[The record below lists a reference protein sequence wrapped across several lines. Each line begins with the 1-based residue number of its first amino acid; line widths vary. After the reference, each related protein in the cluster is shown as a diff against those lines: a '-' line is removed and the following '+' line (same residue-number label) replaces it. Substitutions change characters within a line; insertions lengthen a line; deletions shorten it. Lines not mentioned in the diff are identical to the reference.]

1 MQSLKQFLPPT
12 EGDLCL
18 HENATPTELIR
29 LLEEG
34 GNRKNLIFILADEQ
48 YPELEKRL
56 RERGLRAG
64 EDYFNLLLLM
74 SSRQGGYV

>member
-1 MQSLKQFLPPT
+1 
-12 EGDLCL
+12 
-18 HENATPTELIR
+18 IR

-74 SSRQGGYV
+74 SSRQGGYA

>member
-1 MQSLKQFLPPT
+1 M
-12 EGDLCL
+12 

-74 SSRQGGYV
+74 SSRQGGYA

>member
-1 MQSLKQFLPPT
+1 M
-12 EGDLCL
+12 

>member
-1 MQSLKQFLPPT
+1 M
-12 EGDLCL
+12 

-34 GNRKNLIFILADEQ
+34 GDRKNLIFILADEQ

-74 SSRQGGYV
+74 SSRQGGYA

>member
-1 MQSLKQFLPPT
+1 M
-12 EGDLCL
+12 

-29 LLEEG
+29 LLEKG

-74 SSRQGGYV
+74 SSRQGGYA